1 MLFLF
6 VQMFL
11 FLKYFLFFC
20 IENLYHFNV
29 PIMKTNKIQTKVYKR
44 ECNELEILIF
54 YRMILQ
60 RISRHLSP
68 EEVSFLMGKPL
79 DFIKKVETFKIKS
92 SRLEDL

>member
-1 MLFLF
+1 
-6 VQMFL
+6 
-11 FLKYFLFFC
+11 
-20 IENLYHFNV
+20 
-29 PIMKTNKIQTKVYKR
+29 MKTAKNQTTKIYRRKC
-44 ECNELEILIF
+44 EELDILIY
-54 YRMILQ
+54 YRMLLQ